1 MKNFSFFIR
10 KIFLRRWI
18 LIVTIIPFLF
28 VANYLVFI
36 VARSFMSTVQGYQE
50 MQKLNQEGTYIGR
63 EDADHMINF
72 DIVTNE
78 KMHDIYTYLDN
89 HFRYGL
95 YSDGTIASISNRY
108 GIEVSLNYINEAL
121 YQQNL
126 FGISDGVDLSF
137 DYSIKDKIPVL
148 VGEGL
153 RRDYPIGTEI
163 RLKEPSLKRDVIFTV
178 CGVLKK
184 NTSHSNFYTLSSK
197 KYYNFSI
204 LVPVNKE
211 FIQKAQRG
219 FGVNAIMNL
228 VIFDSTRE
236 KLEKFNE
243 LIQKNLE
250 ARFKFSTQDENY
262 EFFNYYV
269 ASLEIIFSIIFVI
282 LIVVVALSIWNTLAS
297 IRLMIK
303 DFSIHLFV
311 GLSYSR
317 LRFMLYGYI
326 GLLLFVSWVAVFL
339 CTVAD
344 RYRAWAEKITFFIT
358 YGVFGL
364 IGMDWLALLV
374 TMGFDIALAVMI
386 VELMMRKI
394 KKIPISLGVMQ

>member
-1 MKNFSFFIR
+1 
-10 KIFLRRWI
+10 
-18 LIVTIIPFLF
+18 
-28 VANYLVFI
+28 
-36 VARSFMSTVQGYQE
+36 

-95 YSDGTIASISNRY
+95 YSDGTISSISNRY

-126 FGISDGVDLSF
+126 FKISDGVDLSF

-211 FIQKAQRG
+211 FIQNAQRG

-236 KLEKFNE
+236 KLEEFNE

-282 LIVVVALSIWNTLAS
+282 LIVVVMLSIWNTLAS

-339 CTVAD
+339 CTIVD

-374 TMGFDIALAVMI
+374 TMGFDIALAVMM

>member
-36 VARSFMSTVQGYQE
+36 VARSSMSTVQGYQE

-108 GIEVSLNYINEAL
+108 GIEVSLNYINQDF

-211 FIQKAQRG
+211 FIQNAQRG

-236 KLEKFNE
+236 KLE
-243 LIQKNLE
+243 
-250 ARFKFSTQDENY
+250 
-262 EFFNYYV
+262 
-269 ASLEIIFSIIFVI
+269 
-282 LIVVVALSIWNTLAS
+282 
-297 IRLMIK
+297 
-303 DFSIHLFV
+303 
-311 GLSYSR
+311 
-317 LRFMLYGYI
+317 
-326 GLLLFVSWVAVFL
+326 
-339 CTVAD
+339 
-344 RYRAWAEKITFFIT
+344 
-358 YGVFGL
+358 
-364 IGMDWLALLV
+364 
-374 TMGFDIALAVMI
+374 
-386 VELMMRKI
+386 
-394 KKIPISLGVMQ
+394 